1 MNTQPYFVKTNTI
14 LDRILARKVEEVNA
28 VREQLAA
35 EPDLSAHIADL
46 VRAAPPVRDFK
57 TALHRDT
64 IALIAEVKRAS
75 PSKGI
80 LIRSFD
86 PVLLARTYADG
97 GAAAISVLTDESFFM
112 GHLSHLRS
120 VRESVDLPVLRKD
133 FIIDS
138 IQIHQA
144 RIAGADAVL
153 LIAAALEDVM
163 LTRLMAEIRYLG
175 MAALI
180 EVHNEIEL
188 ERALSAGADLIGINN
203 RDLKTFRE
211 DLAVTER
218 LAGKLPSNAT
228 LVAES
233 AIRTVDDVRRMR
245 DAGAHAVLVGEG
257 LVTAPDIS
265 IQVRLFSSQ
274 SARRFRQ

>member
-1 MNTQPYFVKTNTI
+1 MNTQPRFVKTNTI

-28 VREQLAA
+28 VRDQLAA
-35 EPDLSAHIADL
+35 EPGLSAHIADL
-46 VRAAPPVRDFK
+46 VRTAPPVRDFAA
-57 TALHRDT
+57 ALHRDT
-64 IALIAEVKRAS
+64 IALIAEVKQAS
-75 PSKGI
+75 PSRGI

-86 PVLLARTYADG
+86 PVLLAHTYADG

-138 IQIHQA
+138 VQIQQA

-153 LIAAALEDVM
+153 LITAALDNVM
-163 LTRLMAEIRYLG
+163 LTRLMAEIRHLG
-175 MAALI
+175 MAALV

-188 ERALSAGADLIGINN
+188 ERALNAGADLIGINN

-218 LAGKLPSNAT
+218 LAVRLPSGVT

-233 AIRTVDDVRRMR
+233 AIRTVDDVRRMG

-257 LVTAPDIS
+257 LVTAPDIG

-274 SARRFRQ
+274 AVRRFEQ